1 MADPDERSDR
11 KIYLHTSD
19 LNTKFLNV
27 FVASRNPRTIQ
38 VKRCRALYNGKLVG
52 DIMVHADFVQRD
64 YYLDH
69 FICLTNAEDS
79 QKYIAKYN
87 FVGTTPDFNVWFT
100 DIAGNSST
108 NALYYRYCLP
118 SKVRGKIK
126 NGTLSY
132 FYAVVVSVDVV
143 RAS

>member
-1 MADPDERSDR
+1 MATPDERSDR

-19 LNTKFLNV
+19 LNTKFPHV

-38 VKRCRALYNGKLVG
+38 VKWRRALYNGKLVG

-69 FICLTNAEDS
+69 FICFTNTDGDS

-87 FVGTTPDFNVWFT
+87 YVGTTPDFNVWFT
-100 DIAGNSST
+100 DIAGNT
-108 NALYYRYCLP
+108 IDVDCF
-118 SKVRGKIK
+118 V
-126 NGTLSY
+126 LSL
-132 FYAVVVSVDVV
+132 FLTF
-143 RAS
+143 